1 MSCSNF
7 EYSFSH
13 RQQTL
18 RDCRTSEP
26 SLIPERR
33 QPLPLDPLAL
43 RFTLYRCRQR
53 SVCLPYPRS
62 FISRAASQGE
72 SHEYLNRR
80 RPRADPGPAAR
91 SHDQERRVV
100 PVSPGDA
107 DVLTGLHPAYTADN
121 RRNYRI
127 QRSLQV
133 KLNEMGWADQVLS
146 HAKGGRA
153 ADRLNGSE
161 ESSTDHLSH
170 LLALLSE
177 TASTQNP
184 LNFDSLQDNVQEFA
198 SSKPSGRNITV
209 SFKLTLTADHGTLQT
224 PFQRTSDK
232 PS

>member
-1 MSCSNF
+1 MN
-7 EYSFSH
+7 
-13 RQQTL
+13 
-18 RDCRTSEP
+18 
-26 SLIPERR
+26 PEQRR
-33 QPLPLDPLAL
+33 SLPLASRSPCIDVVGCLSVYKIHDC
-43 RFTLYRCRQR
+43 LYIQ
-53 SVCLPYPRS
+53 SS
-62 FISRAASQGE
+62 NSRE
-72 SHEYLNRR
+72 SHEYINRR

-100 PVSPGDA
+100 PVSPGYA
-107 DVLTGLHPAYTADN
+107 DGLTRVRPAHKADGQYH
-121 RRNYRI
+121 YRI

-146 HAKGGRA
+146 HAKGERA
-153 ADRLNGSE
+153 VDRLCGSE
-161 ESSTDHLSH
+161 GSSTDHPSH

-198 SSKPSGRNITV
+198 SSKPSGRNITIL
-209 SFKLTLTADHGTLQT
+209 FKLTLTADHGTLQT